1 MPVSD
6 DTISRIKSLPV
17 SSILESEGVFL
28 RRIGRE
34 YTTHCLWHK
43 DKNPSLTISDD
54 KGFVF
59 CHVCQQHN
67 DAIGFIQQKFGIGF
81 RDACERIAEKNNINC
96 VFVEEDSVGYEE
108 RKKELAAAFEA
119 VQQTQDG
126 YRENLRSSIEA
137 VNFIRSR
144 NIAPEV
150 SREFELGYDKNEN
163 RLTIPIHAHN
173 GKLVG
178 FTARALDNDRKP
190 KYKNTENNAIF
201 NKSEIVFN
209 EYRASAAI
217 READECIFVEGHIDV
232 ISLWQHDLKNVVALQ
247 GTASPSDSIVKRL
260 LNKTKRFVLCM
271 DGDAGGKSA
280 VEKFLATVQSLALS
294 GQLDVRI
301 VSLPEGSDPD
311 SYVSEGG
318 DLRSLINNSPSWMDW
333 LLDSWLAGIDFSD
346 KLTVQKIEEQ
356 IKALFSRIA
365 SPALRA
371 HYYDKASIVL
381 AQNKQSLAAEIAK
394 SFHEHSVV
402 KESTAGWTRPTKPKT
417 RAMIEKRLVRLYIH
431 KPDYRFV
438 LRPLM
443 DMLYMPSMVWL
454 WNRISELE
462 PLLEPNLLRDALSA
476 VLCVSDMNYMHELRP
491 VLSPS
496 IKIDDNE
503 LSIAHIED
511 VMMEKV
517 LPEGTIE

>member
-6 DTISRIKSLPV
+6 DTISRIKSIPV

-34 YTTHCLWHK
+34 YITHCLWHK

-96 VFVEEDSVGYEE
+96 VFVEENSADYEE
-108 RKKELAAAFEA
+108 RKKELSAAYESAERLQESFR
-119 VQQTQDG
+119 Q
-126 YRENLRSSIEA
+126 NLRNSIEA

-144 NIAPEV
+144 GIAPEV
-150 SREFELGYDKNEN
+150 SREFELGYDKIEN

-190 KYKNTENNAIF
+190 KYKNTENNSIF

-209 EYRASAAI
+209 EYKASAAI
-217 READECIFVEGHIDV
+217 READECVFVEGHIDV
-232 ISLWQHDLKNVVALQ
+232 ISLWQHGIKNAVALQ
-247 GTASPSDSIVKRL
+247 GTASPSDVIIKRL
-260 LNKTKRFVLCM
+260 LNKTRRFVLCL
-271 DGDAGGKSA
+271 DGDAGGRSA
-280 VEKFLATVQSLALS
+280 IGKFLASVESLALS
-294 GQLDVRI
+294 GQLDIRI
-301 VSLPEGSDPD
+301 AALPEGSDPD
-311 SYVSEGG
+311 SFLCEGG

-333 LLDSWLAGIDFSD
+333 VLDSWLNEVDFSD
-346 KLTVQKIEEQ
+346 KLKVQKIEEQ

-394 SFHEHSVV
+394 SFHEHKSA
-402 KESTAGWTRPTKPKT
+402 KEKSAGWTRPSQVKT
-417 RAMIEKRLVRLYIH
+417 RKLTEKRLLRLYIH
-431 KPDYRFV
+431 NQQYRFI
-438 LRPLM
+438 LKPMMEFLC
-443 DMLYMPSMVWL
+443 MPSMIWL
-454 WNRISELE
+454 WNRIIELE
-462 PLLEPNLLRDALSA
+462 QLLEPNMLRDALAA
-476 VLCVSDMNYMHELRP
+476 VLCVADMNYMTELRAILAP
-491 VLSPS
+491 T
-496 IKIDDNE
+496 IRIDDDE
-503 LSIAHIED
+503 LSIAHMED
-511 VMMEKV
+511 VMVQK
-517 LPEGTIE
+517 LLHEGTIE